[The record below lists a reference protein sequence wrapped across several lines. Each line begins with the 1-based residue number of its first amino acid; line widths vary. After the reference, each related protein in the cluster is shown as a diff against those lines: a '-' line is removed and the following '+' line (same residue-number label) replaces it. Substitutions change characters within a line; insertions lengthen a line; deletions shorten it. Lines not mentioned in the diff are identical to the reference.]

1 MCYILRE
8 FFKKKKNFC
17 KKSEIKLFYFDMLQQ
32 IQKILQKSKKNC
44 IKSVKKT
51 LQAPLNCVQGIC
63 EVQENMFSWID
74 KLSNFAF

>member
-1 MCYILRE
+1 
-8 FFKKKKNFC
+8 
-17 KKSEIKLFYFDMLQQ
+17 MLQQ